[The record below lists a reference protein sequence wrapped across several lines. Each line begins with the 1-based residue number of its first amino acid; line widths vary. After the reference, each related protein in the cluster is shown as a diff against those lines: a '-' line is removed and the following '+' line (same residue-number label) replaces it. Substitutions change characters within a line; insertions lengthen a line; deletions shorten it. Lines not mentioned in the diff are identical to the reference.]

1 MQGDDYDFEFL
12 DDETQERFVVDL
24 DREICNCRA
33 YKISVISCKP
43 VISHVPMRYELS
55 VDYMYLCVTVEAY
68 IGTYFESIKL
78 LLDKKKWPIIE
89 DSEIKPLEMLIQV
102 GRPKKMA
109 RKKYPNELLGK
120 RKKEATDRYTN
131 YDILGCNKRSCKNL

>member
-1 MQGDDYDFEFL
+1 M
-12 DDETQERFVVDL
+12 
-24 DREICNCRA
+24 
-33 YKISVISCKP
+33 
-43 VISHVPMRYELS
+43 SHVAMRCELS
-55 VDYMYLCVTVEAY
+55 VDYVNLCLTVELY

-78 LLDKKKWPIIE
+78 LLDKKIWPIIE
-89 DSEIKPLEMLIQV
+89 DSEIKPLEMLTQV